1 MLTIPNEVLKQIQ
14 AHGERAY
21 PNEGVGLLLGT
32 ISGSDRAATG
42 ILELTNSWPAEE
54 QFHRYQVD
62 GQAMLKA
69 ELEAARRGLDIL
81 GFFHS
86 HPDHPAEASAT
97 DRDWA
102 TWPGYS
108 YVITT
113 IAQGRATVTRSW
125 QLREDRSAFDE
136 EALSLTK

>member
-1 MLTIPNEVLKQIQ
+1 MLTIPNDVLKQIQ
-14 AHGERAY
+14 AHGEQAY

-32 ISGSDRAATG
+32 LNGADRTATA
-42 ILELTNSWPAEE
+42 ILELANSWPAEE

-62 GQAMLKA
+62 GAAMLQA
-69 ELEAARRGLDIL
+69 ELAAGRRGLDIL

-86 HPDHPAEASAT
+86 HPDHPAEASST

-113 IAQGRATVTRSW
+113 IAHGRATVTRSW